1 MFTSGDGP
9 ATPRRKR
16 NLGFIELPDC
26 ALDVL
31 SHYTQRADWEV
42 VLVVGHARDSHVMR
56 MAEILQ
62 IPAMEA
68 PERLPLLGCDRVI
81 VNDQPSSLLA
91 LARSVLD
98 GTEIEVV
105 PLTEA
110 LGEVRGQTLDV
121 QPLEISAADLVEVE
135 APLLEVETPLLEVEA
150 PDEEPVLDAVLWEYH
165 PVAPEPAIPEVAPE
179 IPDVPDDTEELHSVL
194 QLAMHATRAS
204 GGAFL
209 LPSGENG
216 AWHALMREGIS
227 PENIEAFE
235 RWIGD
240 GICREVLMSGVP
252 RITHRTPTGALESW
266 GEFAS
271 PEAAAVGIVRD
282 GRVIGILAVIA
293 ETAPVVFDDDSVLIL
308 ARFAKEAANRVSA
321 IVGTGSDVGDRW
333 EKALIEMDQLM
344 ASPENLGARLRG
356 VADSLG
362 RTLAADFSR
371 VFIVEPLARRLSLA
385 GTSQGAASWQPAS
398 QPLDRGFLGAMIRL
412 GEVHIVGTFHER
424 GERRAALI
432 CIPIQ
437 TQEPRALIVL
447 ENVPVPAES
456 EEDIF
461 RLLRE
466 VVTHTEELIAT
477 EEGVVAQELLYQ
489 LKMRVTDQIPQLA
502 ALPPVQRTHAAL
514 ELALQNLAAEVAIW
528 IPRNGGRPISTEPR
542 SPRAIAILGQVRW
555 SLDRIVQWVNES
567 GSTSVGI
574 GAEPDDAAAPVG
586 PAPYIGVISPDNE
599 GVLVAFFPPDEV
611 TGSPAQVPVHVLL
624 EVGHHISE
632 LCSPRFA
639 EDAQSMPALLPT
651 APQPEAVFDLRG
663 FRLLTRQE
671 WLRSRRYGHE
681 FALTRFRLAAETND
695 EDQTALREFLLARKR
710 DVDLIT
716 EPEAGTCFVLSPEV
730 DQNPEGIR
738 DRMLREWSEAYPQ
751 VPLEADQRVFP
762 RDGHDESIYLEW
774 AEEPSGSQRAA

>member
-1 MFTSGDGP
+1 
-9 ATPRRKR
+9 
-16 NLGFIELPDC
+16 
-26 ALDVL
+26 
-31 SHYTQRADWEV
+31 
-42 VLVVGHARDSHVMR
+42 
-56 MAEILQ
+56 
-62 IPAMEA
+62 
-68 PERLPLLGCDRVI
+68 
-81 VNDQPSSLLA
+81 
-91 LARSVLD
+91 
-98 GTEIEVV
+98 
-105 PLTEA
+105 
-110 LGEVRGQTLDV
+110 
-121 QPLEISAADLVEVE
+121 
-135 APLLEVETPLLEVEA
+135 
-150 PDEEPVLDAVLWEYH
+150 
-165 PVAPEPAIPEVAPE
+165 
-179 IPDVPDDTEELHSVL
+179 
-194 QLAMHATRAS
+194 
-204 GGAFL
+204 
-209 LPSGENG
+209 
-216 AWHALMREGIS
+216 MREGIS
-227 PENIEAFE
+227 LENIDAFE
-235 RWIGD
+235 RWIGE

-252 RITHRTPTGALESW
+252 RITHRTPSGTLESW

-271 PEAAAVGIVRD
+271 PEAAAVGVSKD

-293 ETAPVVFDDDSVLIL
+293 ESAPIVFDDDSVVHL
-308 ARFAKEAANRVSA
+308 AKFAKEAAAEISEIAGTVSD
-321 IVGTGSDVGDRW
+321 IGDRW
-333 EKALIEMDQLM
+333 EKALIEVDQLM
-344 ASPENLGARLRG
+344 ASPENLGARLQG
-356 VADSLG
+356 VAESLG
-362 RTLAADFSR
+362 KTLAADFSR

-385 GTSQGAASWQPAS
+385 GTSQGAASWQPAT

-437 TQEPRALIVL
+437 TEEPRALIVL

-466 VVTHTEELIAT
+466 VVTHTDELIAT

-489 LKMRVTDQIPQLA
+489 LKMRVTDQIPQLV
-502 ALPPVQRTHAAL
+502 ALPPVQRAHAAL

-528 IPRNGGRPISTEPR
+528 IPHNGGRPISTEPR
-542 SPRAIAILGQVRW
+542 SPRAIAILGQLRW
-555 SLDRIVQWVNES
+555 SLDRIVQWVNEN
-567 GSTSVGI
+567 GSTSIGI

-586 PAPYIGVISPDNE
+586 PVPYIGVMSPDNE

-611 TGSPAQVPVHVLL
+611 TGAPAQVPVHVLL

-639 EDAQSMPALLPT
+639 EEAHAALALPSL

-681 FALTRFRLAAETND
+681 FALTRFRLDEAFAGET
-695 EDQTALREFLLARKR
+695 QSVLREFLLARKR

-716 EPEAGTCFVLSPEV
+716 EPEACTCFVLSPEV

-751 VPLEADQRVFP
+751 LPIEVDQRVFP

-774 AEEPSGSQRAA
+774 AEEPSGSRRAA

>member
-1 MFTSGDGP
+1 VS
-9 ATPRRKR
+9 
-16 NLGFIELPDC
+16 E
-26 ALDVL
+26 
-31 SHYTQRADWEV
+31 S
-42 VLVVGHARDSHVMR
+42 
-56 MAEILQ
+56 
-62 IPAMEA
+62 
-68 PERLPLLGCDRVI
+68 
-81 VNDQPSSLLA
+81 
-91 LARSVLD
+91 
-98 GTEIEVV
+98 
-105 PLTEA
+105 
-110 LGEVRGQTLDV
+110 
-121 QPLEISAADLVEVE
+121 
-135 APLLEVETPLLEVEA
+135 
-150 PDEEPVLDAVLWEYH
+150 LDAS
-165 PVAPEPAIPEVAPE
+165 
-179 IPDVPDDTEELHSVL
+179 DDSDGLRSIL
-194 QLAMHATRAS
+194 RLAMHATHAS
-204 GGAFL
+204 GGAVL
-209 LPSGENG
+209 LPSRENG
-216 AWHALMREGIS
+216 AWRALAREGIS
-227 PENIEAFE
+227 AENIDAFE
-235 RWIGD
+235 RWIGE

-252 RITHRTPTGALESW
+252 RITHRTPTGAIESW

-271 PEAAAVGIVRD
+271 PEAAAVGIVKD

-293 ETAPVVFDDDSVLIL
+293 ESAPIVFDDDAVLLL
-308 ARFAKEAANRVSA
+308 ASFARDAVDEVSGT
-321 IVGTGSDVGDRW
+321 IGTGPDIGDRW
-333 EKALIEMDQLM
+333 EKALIEVDQLM

-356 VADSLG
+356 VAESLG

-385 GTSQGAASWQPAS
+385 ATSQGAASWQPAT

-437 TQEPRALIVL
+437 TEEPRALIVL

-466 VVTHTEELIAT
+466 VVMHTEELIAT

-502 ALPPVQRTHAAL
+502 ALPPVQRARAAL
-514 ELALQNLAAEVAIW
+514 ELTLQNLAAEVAIW
-528 IPRNGGRPISTEPR
+528 IPRDGGRPISTEPR
-542 SPRAIAILGQVRW
+542 TPRAITILGQLRW
-555 SLDRIVQWVNES
+555 SIDRIVQWVNES

-574 GAEPDDAAAPVG
+574 GAEPDEAAAPVG
-586 PAPYIGVISPDNE
+586 PAPYIGVVSPDSE

-639 EDAQSMPALLPT
+639 VEAHATLALQSV

-681 FALTRFRLAAETND
+681 FALTRFRLAARPCD
-695 EDQTALREFLLARKR
+695 EEQAALREFLLARKR

-738 DRMLREWSEAYPQ
+738 DRMLREWSEAHPQ
-751 VPLEADQRVFP
+751 LLIEADQRVFP

>member
-1 MFTSGDGP
+1 M
-9 ATPRRKR
+9 
-16 NLGFIELPDC
+16 
-26 ALDVL
+26 
-31 SHYTQRADWEV
+31 
-42 VLVVGHARDSHVMR
+42 
-56 MAEILQ
+56 
-62 IPAMEA
+62 
-68 PERLPLLGCDRVI
+68 
-81 VNDQPSSLLA
+81 
-91 LARSVLD
+91 
-98 GTEIEVV
+98 
-105 PLTEA
+105 
-110 LGEVRGQTLDV
+110 
-121 QPLEISAADLVEVE
+121 
-135 APLLEVETPLLEVEA
+135 
-150 PDEEPVLDAVLWEYH
+150 LWEYH
-165 PVAPEPAIPEVAPE
+165 PIAPEPATEPIQVMDVVEPVVEPIQVMDAVPEQVVEPAPPE
-179 IPDVPDDTEELHSVL
+179 TVTVSLPEDPDSSDDTDRLRSVL
-194 QLAMHATRAS
+194 RLAMHATQAS

-209 LPSGENG
+209 LPSGEIG
-216 AWHALMREGIS
+216 AWHALTREGIS
-227 PENIEAFE
+227 AENIDAFE
-235 RWIGD
+235 RWIGE
-240 GICREVLMSGVP
+240 GICREVVMSGVP
-252 RITHRTPTGALESW
+252 RITHRTPLGAIESW

-271 PEAAAVGIVRD
+271 PEAAAVGIVKD

-293 ETAPVVFDDDSVLIL
+293 ETAPVVFDDDSVLLL
-308 ARFAKEAANRVSA
+308 AKFAKDAVDPISR
-321 IVGTGSDVGDRW
+321 IVGAGSDIGDRW
-333 EKALIEMDQLM
+333 EKALIEVDQLM

-356 VADSLG
+356 VAESLG
-362 RTLAADFSR
+362 QTLAADFSR

-385 GTSQGAASWQPAS
+385 GTSQGAASWQPAT

-466 VVTHTEELIAT
+466 VVMHTEELIAT

-489 LKMRVTDQIPQLA
+489 LKMRVTDQIPQLV
-502 ALPPVQRTHAAL
+502 ALPPVQRARAAL
-514 ELALQNLAAEVAIW
+514 ELALQNLAAEVAVW
-528 IPRNGGRPISTEPR
+528 IPRDGGRPISTEPR
-542 SPRAIAILGQVRW
+542 SPRAITILGQLRW
-555 SLDRIVQWVNES
+555 SLDRIVQWVNEN

-586 PAPYIGVISPDNE
+586 PAPYIGVVSPDNE

-611 TGSPAQVPVHVLL
+611 TGSPAQVPVHVLI
-624 EVGHHISE
+624 EVGNHISE

-639 EDAQSMPALLPT
+639 TEAQAALALPSML
-651 APQPEAVFDLRG
+651 APQPEAVFDLRS

-681 FALTRFRLAAETND
+681 FALTRFHLAAEPAGG
-695 EDQTALREFLLARKR
+695 EQTALREFLLARKR

-738 DRMLREWSEAYPQ
+738 DRMLREWNEAYPQ
-751 VPLEADQRVFP
+751 LPIEAEQRVFP
-762 RDGHDESIYLEW
+762 RDGHDDSIYLEW
-774 AEEPSGSQRAA
+774 AEEASDSQRAA